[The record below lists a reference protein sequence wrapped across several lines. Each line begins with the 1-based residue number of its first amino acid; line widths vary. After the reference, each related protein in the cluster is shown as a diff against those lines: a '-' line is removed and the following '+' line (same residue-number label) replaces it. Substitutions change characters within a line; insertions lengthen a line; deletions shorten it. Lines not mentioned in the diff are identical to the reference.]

1 MFGVGEN
8 RQINIQCG
16 PSDRT
21 NNIGL

>member
-21 NNIGL
+21 NNIVL